1 MNRKIKLK
9 FKIIRNLRSESEPE
23 VKVTIKQEI
32 HHRKILKQT
41 KDRERILKT
50 ITKVKIANLMIAI
63 YNLKSNR
70 LFKNRN

>member
-32 HHRKILKQT
+32 LHQ
-41 KDRERILKT
+41 KT
-50 ITKVKIANLMIAI
+50 Q
-63 YNLKSNR
+63 R
-70 LFKNRN
+70 